1 MSWIVFEHEG
11 EKFRFAVARTA
22 TGVWIGW
29 PGRSLLFG
37 TEVAN
42 GPRTI
47 AVERAIRAPM
57 TGRVVKV
64 PGKAGNA
71 VKANDV
77 LVILEAMK
85 MEYRLVAPR
94 DGIVETVSCNVG
106 DLVELGRTLVTL
118 AP

>member
-1 MSWIVFEHEG
+1 MSWISFEHEG
-11 EKFRFAVARTA
+11 KRCRFSVARTT

-37 TEVAN
+37 TELSKAL
-42 GPRTI
+42 RTI
-47 AVERAIRAPM
+47 TVERTIRAPM

-64 PGKAGNA
+64 PGKVGNS

-77 LVILEAMK
+77 LVVLDAMK

-106 DLVELGRTLVTL
+106 DLVQLGRTLVML